1 MSNRKIKRILLKQ
14 LDFIYNRSKIIA
26 YEFSEDKIPLTMF
39 KTVCDTA
46 KLSPEKKEVKRDPK
60 LKPLID
66 AFNKTCDLIHKTA
79 EDNAKMFGNKSVK
92 LGYVKTLV
100 DHTKKSFKEG
110 VSGG

>member
-14 LDFIYNRSKIIA
+14 LDFIYTQSKSIA
-26 YEFSEDKIPLTMF
+26 SEFSEDKIPLTMF

-46 KLSPEKKEVKRDPK
+46 KLRPEKKELKRDPK

-66 AFNKTCDLIHKTA
+66 VFSKTCDAIYKA
-79 EDNAKMFGNKSVK
+79 ADDNAKMFGNKSVK

-100 DHTKKSFKEG
+100 DHTKKNFKEG
-110 VSGG
+110 FGGG